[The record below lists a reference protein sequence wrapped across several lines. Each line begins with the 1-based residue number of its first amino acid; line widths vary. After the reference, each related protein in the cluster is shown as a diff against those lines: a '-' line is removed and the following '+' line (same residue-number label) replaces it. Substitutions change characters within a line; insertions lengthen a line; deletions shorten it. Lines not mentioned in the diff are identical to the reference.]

1 MLHHQGLRKYTCNAV
16 RKINIK
22 NLILFVLFLGA
33 LTGAGVT
40 TYLYSKL
47 AKIQVKNNPS
57 EKSALL
63 SAPNA
68 DNIPSDKYTNI
79 LLLGYGGAGHD
90 GGLLTDSLIVV
101 NIDREN
107 SQVNLISIPRD
118 LWLAIPTDWDSTT
131 NNKINEAYAIG
142 GNETKYAN
150 KKPEFRGDV
159 GRGNLAKYV
168 VNSVIGMPI
177 NYFIAVDFSGFTKAI
192 DLLGGI
198 EIDVPNAFDD
208 YFYPVKGLENE
219 TCGKSAQEIA
229 DLHSK
234 YSGFDLEK
242 QFTCRYEHLHFD
254 KGIQTING
262 TSALKFVRS
271 RHSNESGGDFA
282 RSQRQFAL
290 LTGIKNKII
299 SLQIITK
306 ADPVFDKLVESV
318 KTDMDSNGIKA
329 LVNILT
335 NSSSYTTKGIFL
347 TDQNVLQQSKSGS
360 GQFILVPREGVNKW
374 TQVQNYIFS
383 ELK

>member
-1 MLHHQGLRKYTCNAV
+1 M
-16 RKINIK
+16 RKIGIK
-22 NLILFVLFLGA
+22 KIILFVLFLGA
-33 LTGAGVT
+33 LTGAGIT

-47 AKIQVKNNPS
+47 SKTLIKNNLT
-57 EKSALL
+57 EKSTLL
-63 SAPNA
+63 SAPNS
-68 DNIPSDKYTNI
+68 NEVTNDKHTNI

-107 SQVNLISIPRD
+107 SKVNLISVPRD
-118 LWLAIPTDWDSTT
+118 LWVAILTDWDSTT
-131 NNKINEAYAIG
+131 NNKINEAYSIG
-142 GNETKYAN
+142 GNEIKYAN
-150 KKPEFRGDV
+150 KKPEFRGDI

-168 VNSVIGMPI
+168 VGSVVGMPI
-177 NYFIAVDFSGFTKAI
+177 NYFIAVDFSGFSKAI

-198 EIDVPNAFDD
+198 PVDVPKTFDD

-234 YSGFDLEK
+234 FLGFDLEK

-262 TSALKFVRS
+262 EKALKFVRS

-318 KTDMDSNGIKA
+318 KTDMDANGIKA
-329 LVNILT
+329 LVNILV
-335 NSSSYTTKGIFL
+335 NSNSYTTKEVFL
-347 TDQNVLQQSKSGS
+347 TDQNVLQQSKSNT
-360 GQFILVPREGVNKW
+360 GQFILVPKEGVNKW
-374 TQVQNYIFS
+374 TQVQNYITS
-383 ELK
+383 EIK

>member
-1 MLHHQGLRKYTCNAV
+1 MQ
-16 RKINIK
+16 KINIK
-22 NLILFVLFLGA
+22 KLILFVLFLGA
-33 LTGAGVT
+33 LTGAGIT
-40 TYLYSKL
+40 TFLYSKL
-47 AKIQVKNNPS
+47 SKTSVKKNPE

-63 SAPNA
+63 SSSNS
-68 DNIPSDKYTNI
+68 NELLNNKSINI

-90 GGLLTDSLIVV
+90 GSLLTDSMIVV
-101 NIDREN
+101 NINTEI
-107 SQVNLISIPRD
+107 SKVNLISIPRD
-118 LWLAIPTDWDSTT
+118 LWLAIPTDWNSTT
-131 NNKINEAYAIG
+131 NNKINEAYSIG
-142 GNETKYAN
+142 GNDTKYAN
-150 KKPEFRGDV
+150 KKSEFRGDA

-168 VNSVIGMPI
+168 TGLVIGMPI
-177 NYFIAVDFSGFTKAI
+177 NYFIAVDFNGFAKAI

-198 EIDVPNAFDD
+198 EVDVPNTFDD

-219 TCGKSAQEIA
+219 TCGKSPQEIA

-242 QFTCRYEHLHFD
+242 QFTCRYERLHFD
-254 KGIQTING
+254 KGKQIING
-262 TSALKFVRS
+262 KAALKFVRS

-282 RSQRQFAL
+282 RSLRQFAL

-318 KTDMDSNGIKA
+318 KTDIDTNGIRA
-329 LVNILT
+329 LANILA
-335 NSSSYTTKGIFL
+335 NSSSYRTIEINL
-347 TDQNVLQQSKSGS
+347 TDQNVLQQSKSS
-360 GQFILVPREGVNKW
+360 TGQFILVPKEGVNKW

>member
-1 MLHHQGLRKYTCNAV
+1 MHNHSSRKYTGNVV
-16 RKINIK
+16 RKIGIK
-22 NLILFVLFLGA
+22 KIILFVLFLGA
-33 LTGAGVT
+33 LTGAGIT

-47 AKIQVKNNPS
+47 SKTLIKNNLT
-57 EKSALL
+57 EKSTLL
-63 SAPNA
+63 SAPNS
-68 DNIPSDKYTNI
+68 NEVTNDKHTNI

-107 SQVNLISIPRD
+107 SKVNLISVPRD
-118 LWLAIPTDWDSTT
+118 LWVAILTDWDSTT
-131 NNKINEAYAIG
+131 NNKINEAYSIG
-142 GNETKYAN
+142 GNEIKYAN
-150 KKPEFRGDV
+150 KKPEFRGDI

-168 VNSVIGMPI
+168 VGSVVGMPI
-177 NYFIAVDFSGFTKAI
+177 NYFIAVDFSGFSKAI

-198 EIDVPNAFDD
+198 PVDVPKTFDD

-234 YSGFDLEK
+234 FLGFDLEK

-262 TSALKFVRS
+262 EKALKFVRS

-318 KTDMDSNGIKA
+318 KTDMDANGIKA
-329 LVNILT
+329 LVNILV
-335 NSSSYTTKGIFL
+335 NSNSYTTKEVFL
-347 TDQNVLQQSKSGS
+347 TDQNVLQQSKSNT
-360 GQFILVPREGVNKW
+360 GQFILVPKEGVNKW
-374 TQVQNYIFS
+374 TQVQNYITS
-383 ELK
+383 EIK